1 MRKERFAMKQGMLA
15 LAAALLARALLNPVA
30 AAEQAVDPL
39 PAATEQ
45 YARDRKQLIAEN
57 LSLTEAEAR
66 RFWPVY
72 EAFERDLLQL
82 TEKRRRVIAK
92 FGENYE
98 AMTDAMAREILND
111 RLELEEERTRL
122 RRRYVARFEK
132 VLPIR
137 KLARYY
143 QIESKIRTAVE
154 AGIAQ
159 ELPLLK

>member
-1 MRKERFAMKQGMLA
+1 MKEGTLV
-15 LAAALLARALLNPVA
+15 LAAALLVSALLNPVA
-30 AAEQAVDPL
+30 AAEQAADPL

-45 YARDRKQLIAEN
+45 YARDRKRLIAEN
-57 LSLTEAEAR
+57 LNLTEAEAR

-72 EAFERDLLQL
+72 EAFERDLLEL

-122 RRRYVARFEK
+122 RRLYVTRFEK

-143 QIESKIRTAVE
+143 QIESKIRAAVE